1 MAVMTAKEARRP
13 GSAMVARNPRAR
25 KRPRLKNRPRLERRR
40 ALPAPFAGLDFD
52 DP

>member
-1 MAVMTAKEARRP
+1 MMTACEARHP

-25 KRPRLKNRPRLERRR
+25 KRPRLKNRPRLKTRRS
-40 ALPAPFAGLDFD
+40 LPAPLAGPDFD